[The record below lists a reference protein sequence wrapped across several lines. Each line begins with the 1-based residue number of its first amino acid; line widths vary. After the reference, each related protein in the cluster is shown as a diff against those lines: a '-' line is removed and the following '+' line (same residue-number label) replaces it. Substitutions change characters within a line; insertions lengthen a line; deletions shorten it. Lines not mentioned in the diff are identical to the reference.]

1 MTKKRRIDW
10 SAVMILTMYG
20 WMFGKMIL
28 WIVGIDL

>member
-1 MTKKRRIDW
+1 MTRKRRIDW
-10 SAVMILTMYG
+10 SAVLILTMYA